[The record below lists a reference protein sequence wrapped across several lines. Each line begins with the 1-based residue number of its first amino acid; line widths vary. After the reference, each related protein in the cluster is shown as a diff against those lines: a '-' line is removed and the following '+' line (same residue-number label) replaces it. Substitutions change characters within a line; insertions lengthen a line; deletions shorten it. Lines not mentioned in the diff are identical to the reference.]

1 MDMITK
7 NERAFLYLLS
17 RVGNVKRMQ
26 LVKLMFLAS
35 KERSLYDFVPYQFGP
50 FSFQLYQDMRH
61 LEREGYLTE
70 IGDDVQV
77 TGKVFP
83 RPYPYIE
90 NTIDAVVNR
99 FGGFRE
105 KDLVE
110 YVYRQY
116 PEMTIFSKIKQ
127 LKNYYRN
134 ETGIVTIGYE
144 GRNIDRFLLL
154 LVENKVGTLIDV
166 RRNPFSMKYGYT
178 KNQLQSAL
186 EKLGIAYLH
195 LPELGIVS
203 DQRQNLTDKKAAGLF
218 RRYAQELGAKEDLLD
233 TIKSLAQKEKVAL
246 MCFEAQATDCHRGVI
261 AQRFRDEGLDVT
273 DL

>member
-1 MDMITK
+1 MITK

-61 LEREGYLTE
+61 LEREGYITE
-70 IGDDVQV
+70 MGDDVQV

-90 NTIDAVVNR
+90 HTIDAVVNR

-116 PEMTIFSKIKQ
+116 PEMTIFSKIKR
-127 LKNYYRN
+127 LKDYYRN

-144 GRNIDRFLLL
+144 GRNIDRFLQILI
-154 LVENKVGTLIDV
+154 ENKVGKLIDV
-166 RRNPFSMKYGYT
+166 RKNPFSIKYGYS
-178 KNQLQSAL
+178 KNQLSGAL
-186 EKLGIAYLH
+186 EKLGISYLH

-203 DQRQNLTDKKAAGLF
+203 DQRQNLTERKATELF
-218 RRYAQELGAKEDLLD
+218 QRYAQELGAKEDLLD

-246 MCFEAQATDCHRGVI
+246 MCFEAKESDCHRGVI

>member
-17 RVGNVKRMQ
+17 QVKNVKRMQ

-35 KERSLYDFVPYQFGP
+35 KERSLYDFVPYSYGP

-61 LEREGYLTE
+61 LEREGYLTQT
-70 IGDDVQV
+70 GDDVQF

-90 NTIDAVVNR
+90 TTIDSVVNQ

-105 KDLVE
+105 KDLVD

-116 PEMTIFSKIKQ
+116 PEMTIFSKIRQ

-144 GRNIDRFLLL
+144 GRNIDRFLML
-154 LVENKVGTLIDV
+154 LVENKVGKLIDV
-166 RRNPFSMKYGYT
+166 RKNPFSMKYGYS
-178 KNQLQSAL
+178 KNQLSKIL
-186 EKLGIAYLH
+186 KDLGISYIH
-195 LPELGIVS
+195 LPELGIES
-203 DQRQNLTDKKAAGLF
+203 EERQNLNEKKAAGLF

-233 TIKSLAQKEKVAL
+233 TIEALAQKEKVAL
-246 MCFEAQATDCHRGVI
+246 MCFEANESDCHRGVI
-261 AQRFRDEGLDVT
+261 AKRFRDEGLEVT
-273 DL
+273 EL